1 MTEKQKFKEF
11 LQKIEDPNYEE
22 EVNYDLPENATPLEQ
37 AKYDICQSILA
48 YQQDHNLPVEEMA
61 SRIKLTVPET
71 KDIFFAKINNFTL
84 DRLIIYASRLFSP
97 QEIKVIVGAEAV
109 KESTTITDYWLT
121 KPGREKITKE
131 LICKLAAKLHGKR
144 L

>member
-1 MTEKQKFKEF
+1 
-11 LQKIEDPNYEE
+11 PNYEE

-37 AKYDICQSILA
+37 VKYDICQAILA
-48 YQQDHNLPVEEMA
+48 YQQDNKLLVEEVA
-61 SRIKLTVPET
+61 RQIKLTVPET

-84 DRLIIYASRLFSP
+84 DRLIIYAGRLFSP
-97 QEIKVIVGAEAV
+97 QEIKVVVGDKALKNLEIEAI
-109 KESTTITDYWLT
+109 TITDYWLT

-131 LICKLAAKLHGKR
+131 LICQLVGKLDKKR

>member
-37 AKYDICQSILA
+37 VKYDICQAILA
-48 YQQDHNLPVEEMA
+48 YQQDNKLLVEEVA
-61 SRIKLTVPET
+61 RQIKLTVPET

-84 DRLIIYASRLFSP
+84 DRLIIYAGRLFSP
-97 QEIKVIVGAEAV
+97 QEIKVVVGDKALKNLGHYA
-109 KESTTITDYWLT
+109 
-121 KPGREKITKE
+121 
-131 LICKLAAKLHGKR
+131 
-144 L
+144 